1 MDTMLLVYYTR
12 KLMNGVYCLKSQ
24 DSDIVHVST
33 LSSKQIY
40 ELMEIIL
47 MLRDYI
53 KASSR

>member
-24 DSDIVHVST
+24 DSDIVHIST